1 MIEITWDAAKCP
13 TPDSCRECLNVC
25 PQGVFQIYP
34 RNGRVAGMRT
44 EDWAIGPLFHSLCT
58 GCKVCEEAC
67 STNAISVKLA

>member
-1 MIEITWDAAKCP
+1 VGWRKVPYSRFLSRVPERLPAGGLP
-13 TPDSCRECLNVC
+13 
-25 PQGVFQIYP
+25 IYP
-34 RNGRVAGMRT
+34 RNGRVAGKRT